1 MPWPSE
7 SGYGSAAILPQLG
20 HQLVVGAVFD
30 VPQILNILDAIGTEF
45 TFGEVVHTCTAFHGT
60 EIIQSLSNSF
70 LGVLTRKVDS
80 GIQHQHG
87 IPAAECAVRSGHL
100 AIFFIVQFQHAAQFG
115 AFGSILNSSK
125 GAAGPCESNII
136 GGVAGNFDGEHLDCF
151 LVKAVAFIAVIADL
165 LQELGHLST
174 VGGEEDAIGF
184 GSDQIDALTGI
195 VGVLTAAHFTGNDF
209 NTVLFCKCCKCI
221 GCSHGSIVILIEDA
235 NSCIVNDKDF
245 SQQAKEYFAQIRKTD
260 RLIHRLDSTIATL
273 RSSLTSTGSQLKQD
287 KVQTSGPKNTL
298 EETITKIIDLEAKI
312 NARID
317 ELVSMKQEAF
327 TMINRIPDLDQQ
339 NILIGRYIQLK
350 KWEDISEELNYS
362 MQWVFELHGKGL
374 LAFAKAN
381 SDFLNNRENQS
392 ATGSKQSKE
401 SVE

>member
-1 MPWPSE
+1 MEIKDSLLPTSVTYSGEFLSSDAKIPTLFEINE
-7 SGYGSAAILPQLG
+7 SS
-20 HQLVVGAVFD
+20 
-30 VPQILNILDAIGTEF
+30 
-45 TFGEVVHTCTAFHGT
+45 
-60 EIIQSLSNSF
+60 SNN
-70 LGVLTRKVDS
+70 VADE
-80 GIQHQHG
+80 GIMSRDG
-87 IPAAECAVRSGHL
+87 D
-100 AIFFIVQFQHAAQFG
+100 
-115 AFGSILNSSK
+115 K
-125 GAAGPCESNII
+125 G
-136 GGVAGNFDGEHLDCF
+136 
-151 LVKAVAFIAVIADL
+151 
-165 LQELGHLST
+165 
-174 VGGEEDAIGF
+174 
-184 GSDQIDALTGI
+184 
-195 VGVLTAAHFTGNDF
+195 
-209 NTVLFCKCCKCI
+209 
-221 GCSHGSIVILIEDA
+221 
-235 NSCIVNDKDF
+235 
-245 SQQAKEYFAQIRKTD
+245 
-260 RLIHRLDSTIATL
+260 
-273 RSSLTSTGSQLKQD
+273 
-287 KVQTSGPKNTL
+287 L